1 MLNTFLDLLKFS
13 LGISEPTKNFDKL
26 TTENIQTLY
35 NLSKKQDLAHLIG
48 SFLMKNGLLYDQ
60 TEIKRL
66 FQKEINLAV
75 FRYEQQNFELER
87 IKALFEK
94 ENIDYI
100 LLKGAVIRNYYPE
113 PWMRTSCDIDIL
125 VRENQLK
132 KAIDCLQKEL
142 KCRCEGIGNHDAQ
155 IYTDSGVHVEL
166 HYSLIDGETNQSI
179 KEIYSKIFDVC
190 TKNGANLYKMP
201 DDLVYLYVISHMAKH
216 FKVGG
221 CGVRSVLD
229 LWVLNRSENFNAKNS
244 KELLQKTGLLSFA
257 QAMENLSE
265 VWLSNKKPDELRQS
279 ITEYILTGGTYGSFE
294 NRVSVQKSRKRNKFS
309 YFWSRLFV
317 PYSQL
322 KYTYPKLQK
331 APILYP
337 FYTVKRWFKVVFNKE
352 TKKRT
357 AYEIEQTK
365 NFDKEKQEKINNIMK
380 KLEI

>member
-13 LGISEPTKNFDKL
+13 FGIPTLTKNFDKL
-26 TTENIQTLY
+26 TTENIQNLF
-35 NLSKKQDLAHLIG
+35 NLSKKHDVAHLIG
-48 SFLMKNGLLYDQ
+48 SSLMKNGLLDTQ
-60 TEIKRL
+60 PEIKKL
-66 FQKEINLAV
+66 FQKEINLAI

-100 LLKGAVIRNYYPE
+100 LLKGAVIRNYYPQ

-142 KCRCEGIGNHDAQ
+142 KCRCDGIGNHDAQ

-166 HYSLIDGETNQSI
+166 HYSLIDGDANEQL

-190 TKNGANLYKMP
+190 TKNSGNLYKMS
-201 DDLVYLYVISHMAKH
+201 DDLVYLYAISHMAKH

-221 CGVRSVLD
+221 CGVRSILD
-229 LWVLNRSENFNAKNS
+229 LWILNHSENFNVKNS
-244 KELLQKTGLLSFA
+244 RELLQKTGLLSFA

-265 VWLSNKKPDELRQS
+265 VWLSNKKPDELCQS

-337 FYTVKRWFKVVFNKE
+337 FYIVNRWFKVIFDKE

-365 NFDKEKQEKINNIMK
+365 NFDKEKQEKINNIME